1 VLAPLSDDD
10 PRTIG
15 PFTIESRLGAGAMGR
30 VYLGRTATGTV
41 AAIKLVRAELADDA
55 EFRRRFRQEVDAVGR
70 VVGPHTA
77 ALVGADTEAA
87 RPWLATEYLPGLS
100 LRDVVAQR
108 GPLPTAEVLR
118 LATGIAAALSAI
130 HAAGVVHRDL
140 KPGNV
145 ILLPDGPRVIDF
157 GIARAADATAL
168 TATGVTIG
176 TPPFLSPE
184 QIDGDEVGPAADVFA
199 LGGLLTYLATGRTP
213 FGDGHTG
220 VILHRITHG
229 EPKLAGIEE
238 PLLSLIRSCL
248 AKDPSRR
255 PTPARLAAPE
265 PGTTPTPHPTALLA
279 PRPARRRV
287 SLALGAAGVLAAA
300 AVFVPIA
307 IDRQTEGTPVGVE
320 AGPHQKCGGAEGL
333 TAAGTSLANTA
344 MSAVGNAYTEK
355 CPGKSVAYQP
365 FGTGAAIGDLTS
377 GAATV
382 AIIDRKLT
390 DGERSSAG
398 CEVREV
404 PYLALPV
411 VLPFHLTGVGE
422 LRLDAGTLGGIFGGR
437 ITRWNDEAIV
447 ARNPDTPLPATAITP
462 VVLGDDEPTT
472 EVFRSYAGGLGPGGE
487 LVESDAAVRA
497 RVNGIEGAIG
507 YAAAT
512 AHDQGPFVTLDGAAP
527 TVDAVAAT
535 VADTPE
541 VRPYPLVSLT
551 YAVACAD
558 DGQATEFLLAGL
570 DAQGDATDFVL
581 PAGEWADRVRAA
593 LQ

>member
-1 VLAPLSDDD
+1 MLAPLSDDD

-77 ALVGADTEAA
+77 ALVGADTEAD

-118 LATGIAAALSAI
+118 IATGIAAALSAI

-184 QIDGDEVGPAADVFA
+184 QIDGGEVGPAADVFA
-199 LGGLLTYLATGRTP
+199 LGGLLTFLATGRTP

-248 AKDPSRR
+248 AKDPARR
-255 PTPARLAAPE
+255 PAPARLAAPE
-265 PGTTPTPHPTALLA
+265 AGTTATPHPTAVLA
-279 PRPARRRV
+279 QRPGRRGV

-307 IDRQTEGTPVGVE
+307 IDRDTEGTPVADQE
-320 AGPHQKCGGAEGL
+320 CAGGA
-333 TAAGTSLANTA
+333 TIATAGTSLANTA
-344 MSAVGNAYTEK
+344 MSAVGNAYTEA

-365 FGTGAAIGDLTS
+365 FGTGAAIGDLAS
-377 GAATV
+377 GAV
-382 AIIDRKLT
+382 AVALTDRPLT
-390 DGERSSAG
+390 DGEKAAAG
-398 CEVREV
+398 CDVLEV
-404 PYLALPV
+404 PYLAVPV
-411 VLPFHLTGVGE
+411 VLPFHLSGVSE
-422 LRLDAGTLGGIFGGR
+422 LTLDAGTLGEIFGGR
-437 ITRWNDEAIV
+437 VTRWNDNAI
-447 ARNPDTPLPATAITP
+447 ARLNPDVPLPSTPITI
-462 VVLGDDEPTT
+462 VRLGENEPST
-472 EVFRSYAGGLGPGGE
+472 EVFRWFTRNAGLDGE
-487 LVESDAAVRA
+487 LVQSDAAVRA
-497 RVNGIEGAIG
+497 RVNAIEGAIG

-512 AHDQGPFVTLDGAAP
+512 AHAPGPFVTLGGAQP
-527 TVDAVAAT
+527 TVEAVAAA
-535 VADTPE
+535 VADTPD
-541 VRPYPLVSLT
+541 VPPYPLVSLT

-558 DGQATEFLLAGL
+558 DRQATEFLLAGL
-570 DAQGDATDFVL
+570 DAQGAATDFVL
-581 PAGEWADRVRAA
+581 PAGEWADQVRAD

>member
-1 VLAPLSDDD
+1 VLAPLSADD

-77 ALVGADTEAA
+77 ALVGADTEAD

-108 GPLPTAEVLR
+108 GPLPADEVLR
-118 LATGIAAALSAI
+118 LAAGIAAALVAI

-229 EPKLAGIEE
+229 EPKLDGIEE

-248 AKDPSRR
+248 AKDPARR
-255 PTPARLAAPE
+255 PTPAQLVAPE
-265 PGTTPTPHPTALLA
+265 PGTKPTPHPTALLT
-279 PRPARRRV
+279 PRPRRRGM

-307 IDRQTEGTPVGVE
+307 MNRQTEGTPVGVE
-320 AGPHQKCGGAEGL
+320 AGPHETCGGGA
-333 TAAGTSLANTA
+333 TIATAGTPLANTA
-344 MSAVGNAYTEK
+344 MSAVGDAYTAA

-365 FGTGAAIGDLTS
+365 FGTGAAIGDLAS

-382 AIIDRKLT
+382 AITDRPLT
-390 DGERSSAG
+390 DAERASAG
-398 CEVREV
+398 CDVLAV
-404 PYLALPV
+404 PFLGLPV
-411 VLPFHLTGVGE
+411 VLPFHLSGVDE
-422 LRLDAGTLGGIFGGR
+422 LRLDAGTLGDIFEGR

-462 VVLGDDEPTT
+462 VRLGDDEPATD
-472 EVFRSYAGGLGPGGE
+472 VFRSYAGTPGRGGE

-512 AHDQGPFVTLDGAAP
+512 AHAPGPFVSVDGARP
-527 TVDAVAAT
+527 TVEAVAAA

-541 VRPYPLVSLT
+541 VRPYPLVSVA
-551 YAVACAD
+551 YAVACGD
-558 DGQATEFLLAGL
+558 DGQAREFLLAGL
-570 DAQGDATDFVL
+570 GAQGDATDFVL
-581 PAGEWADRVRAA
+581 PTGAWADDVRAA
-593 LQ
+593 IQ